1 MANPWDATIKL
12 LYPVD
17 DGTFFTLD
25 VLPLNR
31 NFDVIANVE
40 IGENLF
46 ENVDR
51 FELRVSI
58 VNLTT
63 ATQVALGE
71 VKDTLTPQNN
81 TQFQAEVRVDFGP
94 IQNSAVGDVLQA
106 VASYKVIAGANYD
119 VSTAQSVSFVVAD
132 AE

>member
-1 MANPWDATIKL
+1 MANPWDANIKL

-25 VLPLNR
+25 VLPLNKD
-31 NFDVIANVE
+31 FDVIANVE

-71 VKDTLTPQNN
+71 VKDTLTPLNN

-106 VASYKVIAGANYD
+106 VASYKVVAGVNYD
-119 VSTAQSVSFVVAD
+119 VSTAQSVTFVVAD

>member
-1 MANPWDATIKL
+1 MANPWDANIKL
-12 LYPVD
+12 LYPAD

-25 VLPLNR
+25 VLPLNK

-71 VKDTLTPQNN
+71 VKDALTPQNN
-81 TQFQAEVRVDFGP
+81 TQFQAEVRVNFGP
-94 IQNSAVGDVLQA
+94 IQNSSVGDVLQA
-106 VASYKVIAGANYD
+106 VASYKVIAGVNYD
-119 VSTAQSVSFVVAD
+119 VSTAQSVTFVVGE

>member
-25 VLPLNR
+25 VLPLNKD
-31 NFDVIANVE
+31 FDVIANVE

-119 VSTAQSVSFVVAD
+119 VSTAQSVNFVVAE